1 MDRESLEALLGEG
14 LSLEQIG
21 RRVGRHPST
30 VSYWL
35 GKYGMEAV
43 NRDKHA
49 ARGQIEKEVLEKL
62 VSAGLSI
69 SQIARELERGKASV
83 RHWLKRYGL
92 RTHTSKYRALNAQ
105 ARGERAQ
112 IVSMTCREHGVTD
125 FKLRADGGY
134 RCLQCRTNAVTRR
147 RRHVKRLLIED
158 AGGACALCGYDRHPG
173 ALHFHHLDPATK
185 SFSLSEQGVAR
196 SIARA
201 RAEARKCV
209 LLCSNCHAEVEGG
222 LVSAPQ

>member
-1 MDRESLEALLGEG
+1 MDRETLEAMLSEG

-35 GKYGMEAV
+35 GKYGLEAV

-49 ARGQIEKEVLEKL
+49 ARGHIEREVLEKL

-69 SQIARELERGKASV
+69 AQIARELDRGKASV

-92 RTHTSKYRALNAQ
+92 RTHTSRYRLLNAQ
-105 ARGERAQ
+105 ARSDRLD
-112 IVSMTCREHGVTD
+112 VTSMFCRKHGVTD

-134 RCLQCRTNAVTRR
+134 RCLQCRTDAVTRR
-147 RRHVKRLLIED
+147 RRYVKRLLIDD
-158 AGGACALCGYDRHPG
+158 AGGACALCGYDRLPG
-173 ALHFHHLDPATK
+173 ALHFHHLDPGAK
-185 SFSLSEQGVAR
+185 SFAISERGVAR
-196 SIARA
+196 SIERA

-209 LLCSNCHAEVEGG
+209 LLCSNCHAEVEAG
-222 LVSAPQ
+222 LVRVF